1 MADDER
7 HIRAGLIGYGYAGR
21 TFHAP
26 LIRATAGYSL
36 VAVASSD
43 AAKVQADLPGIAV
56 EQAPA
61 ALLRRDDI
69 DLVVI
74 ATPNDSHRPLAEMAL
89 AAGKHVVVDK
99 PFALSHADA
108 QAVVAAAEAAH
119 RHVAVFQNRR
129 WDSDFLAI
137 RQAIETGRIGAVRH
151 FESHV
156 DRFRPQVRPRW
167 REAAGPGAGLWL
179 DLGPHLVD
187 QALCLFGSPSRVI
200 ASFAAQRQG
209 ATVEDWAHVVLEYPA
224 LRVILHAGMLAAG
237 GSHRF
242 TVHGETGTLLKRAAD
257 RQEDQ
262 LRAGMIPGAPGW
274 GEDPDDLLLLDG
286 TSPPLSSPAPAGDHR
301 AFYAALRE
309 ALLGRAP
316 NPVRPDEALAVMAV
330 LDAAARAAS
339 TGNAAVPVSGA

>member
-1 MADDER
+1 MSETT
-7 HIRAGLIGYGYAGR
+7 GK
-21 TFHAP
+21 T
-26 LIRATAGYSL
+26 
-36 VAVASSD
+36 VSD
-43 AAKVQADLPGIAV
+43 GIASADRNETV
-56 EQAPA
+56 
-61 ALLRRDDI
+61 DDG
-69 DLVVI
+69 
-74 ATPNDSHRPLAEMAL
+74 TT
-89 AAGKHVVVDK
+89 
-99 PFALSHADA
+99 HA
-108 QAVVAAAEAAH
+108 
-119 RHVAVFQNRR
+119 
-129 WDSDFLAI
+129 
-137 RQAIETGRIGAVRH
+137 IGA
-151 FESHV
+151 
-156 DRFRPQVRPRW
+156 DRVTRGDHEAEYRP
-167 REAAGPGAGLWL
+167 EGFLDPGVLA
-179 DLGPHLVD
+179 DP
-187 QALCLFGSPSRVI
+187 QPFYR
-200 ASFAAQRQG
+200 AAQRQG

-339 TGNAAVPVSGA
+339 TGNAAIPVSGA